1 MYPPSTYFVSVEYS
15 RRANFSF
22 VINPPGTA
30 LELLSVVGI
39 DQASPYKIPAPGAL
53 RIPSFNR
60 GYHGQRQDVDTAS
73 PGTIYLQ
80 PAGLPS

>member
-15 RRANFSF
+15 RRANFFF

-60 GYHGQRQDVDTAS
+60 GYHGPRMSTQPHQE
-73 PGTIYLQ
+73 PIYLQ
-80 PAGLPS
+80 PAALPS